1 MMLASTM
8 VPSLSRSPLGLQ
20 MGVDLLQQS
29 LAQLVPLQEMAEV
42 QDGGLVR
49 QGFRQVQ
56 AHETPDRFGLPSA
69 PLRTDSG
76 QGRGAVDAG
85 GHGEFSGHRYVI
97 PISCANPHQ
106 LY

>member
-1 MMLASTM
+1 
-8 VPSLSRSPLGLQ
+8 

-56 AHETPDRFGLPSA
+56 AHETPDRFGLVEQILHA
-69 PLRTDSG
+69 GVAEVVAELH
-76 QGRGAVDAG
+76 AVNG
-85 GHGEFSGHRYVI
+85 ITGKG
-97 PISCANPHQ
+97 
-106 LY
+106 